1 MQQSLPVSGAHTLLR
16 EDVNV
21 MIPSPPHLSQKST
34 ATLISTI
41 KHIKAKWHP
50 LQYSAGFFVLEGI
63 V

>member
-21 MIPSPPHLSQKST
+21 MIPHLSQQKST